1 MAETDLTPGFFK
13 GRNFLAGAIAVFSI
27 ALLIAI
33 AAESICTIGKAGGNF
48 DQTNAALQSLYSTFL
63 PLIGTWMGAVIAFY
77 FGKENFDAANKNVQE
92 LVQKIVTSEDK
103 LKSIKVSDPNVMITL
118 GNISDNKDIRTKSD
132 PNILIEKD
140 LLGFFDVNKN
150 IERLPIMDSSFVVRY
165 ILHKSL
171 ITDFMLNIN
180 LSKLKIP
187 VTGIGVPAPAAVP
200 PVSAAAPAIAAT
212 TKTVDLVTL
221 DDLINN
227 STDQYK
233 QSVIK
238 SAEFVSKDASLL
250 EVQTKINNSKYCQD
264 VFVTDDGT
272 AAKPVI
278 GWITNNKVIELS
290 RV

>member
-77 FGKENFDAANKNVQE
+77 FGKENFDAANKNVQA